1 MDMNAI
7 MEQAQQFQHK
17 MAEMQAELAGKTVSA
32 SVGGGMV
39 TAVVN
44 GKHEVVSLTI
54 DKEVI
59 NPEDPGMLQDLV
71 VAAVNEAM
79 KQAKEMIQAEMS
91 KLTGGLGIDIPN
103 MFG

>member
-7 MEQAQQFQHK
+7 MQQAQQFQHK
-17 MAEMQAELAGKTVSA
+17 MTEMQAELADKTVSA

-44 GKHEVVSLTI
+44 GRHEVVSITI
-54 DKEVI
+54 EKEVI
-59 NPEDPGMLQDLV
+59 TPDDPGMLQDLV
-71 VAAVNEAM
+71 AAAVNAAM
-79 KQAKEMIQAEMS
+79 KQAKEMIQTEMA

>member
-7 MEQAQQFQHK
+7 MQQAQQFQHK
-17 MAEMQAELAGKTVSA
+17 MTEMQAELAERTVSA

-44 GKHEVVSLTI
+44 GRHEVVSITI

-59 NPEDPGMLQDLV
+59 TPEDPAMLQDLV
-71 VAAVNEAM
+71 AAAVNAAM
-79 KQAKEMIQAEMS
+79 KQAKEMIQAEMT
-91 KLTGGLGIDIPN
+91 KLTGGLGLNIPN

>member
-7 MEQAQQFQHK
+7 MQQAQQFQHK
-17 MAEMQAELAGKTVSA
+17 MTEMQAELADKTVSA

-44 GKHEVVSLTI
+44 GRHEVVSITI
-54 DKEVI
+54 EKEVI
-59 NPEDPGMLQDLV
+59 TPDDPGMLQDLV
-71 VAAVNEAM
+71 AAAVNAAM
-79 KQAKEMIQAEMS
+79 KQAKEMVQTEMA